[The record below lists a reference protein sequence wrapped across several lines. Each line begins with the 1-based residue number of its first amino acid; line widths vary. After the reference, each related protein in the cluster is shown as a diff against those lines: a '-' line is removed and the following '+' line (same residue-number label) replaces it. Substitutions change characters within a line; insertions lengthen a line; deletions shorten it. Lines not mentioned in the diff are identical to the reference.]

1 MAVSSLRWKVKS
13 SGKTGLTPLETN
25 ENRPKEGDPPT
36 APANKGSDRDR
47 LAQIRMFKY
56 DKKGLGDRTELIRQR
71 LGRLQG
77 EKEDWAR
84 KEKKWEEERKEW
96 EKERQ
101 LYGEHILD
109 LQKTINDASE
119 YLTSINEDLVVK
131 LGV

>member
-1 MAVSSLRWKVKS
+1 
-13 SGKTGLTPLETN
+13 
-25 ENRPKEGDPPT
+25 
-36 APANKGSDRDR
+36 
-47 LAQIRMFKY
+47 
-56 DKKGLGDRTELIRQR
+56 LIRQR